1 MDINTSEELFR
12 RYIAEQADAQT
23 RQLRRIADNTAA
35 TKVAAIVLL
44 VLVGLNLVFGLLLG
58 AVS

>member
-1 MDINTSEELFR
+1 MTTTQNEELFR
-12 RYIAEQADAQT
+12 RYMAEQADAQT

-35 TKVAAIVLL
+35 TRVAAIVLL
-44 VLVGLNLVFGLLLG
+44 VLVGLNLLIGAFLG